1 MDTIVRK
8 KFVVV
13 YLHTLTTKEQ
23 QPTVSFLKDIDSM
36 VDSRYVAYSCKN
48 ILPGLARNLT

>member
-1 MDTIVRK
+1 MRK

-36 VDSRYVAYSCKN
+36 VDSRYVANLCKK
-48 ILPGLARNLT
+48 ILPGLAKNLY